1 MSVPVLLAIAFA
13 LAFLCE
19 SMTEYI
25 FGKPF
30 DQIPDLHPYKW
41 LLMYVSLIVGVLLA
55 FFYQLDMIAA
65 IAEIAGGPIQIS
77 WVGFTLTGLGIGRG
91 ASFLHDFVTAYV
103 INPARK

>member
-55 FFYQLDMIAA
+55 FF
-65 IAEIAGGPIQIS
+65 
-77 WVGFTLTGLGIGRG
+77 
-91 ASFLHDFVTAYV
+91 
-103 INPARK
+103 